1 MATNTIDLELFRT
14 EKSKVFTGRD
24 RGIEVRESS
33 KIDYLETI
41 SDKVIII
48 IPEVIRS
55 INPSFLE
62 EFLVNVVTKLKAEGF
77 HKKFVFENK
86 SSRYKIE
93 TDLEE
98 AIDRILRNGTA
109 LTKE

>member
-1 MATNTIDLELFRT
+1 MTTNTIDLELYRT

-24 RGIEVRESS
+24 RGIEVRELSR
-33 KIDYLETI
+33 IDYFESI

-48 IPEVIRS
+48 IPEEIRS

-62 EFLVNVVTKLKAEGF
+62 ELLVNVVTKLKAEGF
-77 HKKFVFENK
+77 FKKFVFDNK
-86 SSRYKIE
+86 SPRYKIE
-93 TDLEE
+93 IDLEE
-98 AIDRILRNGTA
+98 AIDRILRNENA